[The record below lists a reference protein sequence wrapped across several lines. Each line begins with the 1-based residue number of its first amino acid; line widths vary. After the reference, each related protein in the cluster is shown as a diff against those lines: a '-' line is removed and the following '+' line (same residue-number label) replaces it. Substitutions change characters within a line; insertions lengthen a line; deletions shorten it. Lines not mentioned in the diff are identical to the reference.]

1 MIDDEMALRYSKI
14 VKQYCEEHTCATC
27 IFYMHKPQECALLH
41 RSNEPAYQYND
52 EERMVVQSIV
62 MLDKYCN
69 SQGGDDCCG
78 NCIFNKL
85 TPGQATCPIVDP
97 KNYI

>member
-14 VKQYCEEHTCATC
+14 VKQYCEEHVCASC
-27 IFYMHKPQECALLH
+27 IFYMTRGQECSLLH
-41 RSNEPAYQYND
+41 RSNEPAYQYDD
-52 EERMVVQSIV
+52 EERMVVQSII

-69 SQGGDDCCG
+69 SQGKDDCG

-85 TPGQATCPIVDP
+85 TPGQPECPIVNP
-97 KNYI
+97 KNCI